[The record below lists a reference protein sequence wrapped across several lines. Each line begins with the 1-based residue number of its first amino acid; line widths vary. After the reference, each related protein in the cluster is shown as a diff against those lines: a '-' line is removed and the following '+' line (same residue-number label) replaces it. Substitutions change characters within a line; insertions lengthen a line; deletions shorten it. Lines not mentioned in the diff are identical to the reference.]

1 MKVFLIGFMASGKTT
16 LAESFSKLKKRR
28 VYDLDKIIEEYTG
41 GKVNEIFSEKGED
54 SFRQFEK
61 YQLEN
66 FKFNDKSIISVGGG
80 TACCF
85 ENMKMMNQMGKT
97 VYLKT
102 SLDILHR
109 RLIKDNKRPLVS
121 NNKNSL
127 KKFINSELKS
137 REKYYKLA
145 NYTLSCDNLTLT
157 QLTKNLESLYEKLQN

>member
-16 LAESFSKLKKRR
+16 LAESFSKLKKLR
-28 VYDLDKIIEEYTG
+28 VYDLDKIIEKYTG
-41 GKVNEIFSEKGED
+41 CKVNEIFSEKGED